1 MNPKTFSQEESQC
14 FFQTNNFS
22 GKNFLLLGIF
32 PSRIRVTENWRNVDE
47 KKSRPIQ
54 AIKVKQDDNK
64 LETAQ
69 ASALVFFYEKQ

>member
-1 MNPKTFSQEESQC
+1 VFFSNQQ
-14 FFQTNNFS
+14 FFREKFFAS
-22 GKNFLLLGIF
+22 GNISIAN
-32 PSRIRVTENWRNVDE
+32 SRDRKLAEFVINVDE